1 MSTGIRKRGRAY
13 EASVWDARENKRIRK
28 SFPSLREAKDW
39 RAETRVAFNA
49 NTMSTTTQATLR
61 EAWDEW
67 LEDAE
72 SGLIRNRSGDRYKPS
87 ALLGYQQS
95 MARRALARLG
105 DEQVDGLTH
114 QQLQELADDLH
125 REGLDPST
133 IRNTLMPLR
142 ALYRRLLQRG
152 LVTVNP
158 TANLTLPAVRGR
170 RDRIVTPEEAGR
182 LLSALPR
189 LSDHSGRLPSTL
201 VSVVAS

>member
-72 SGLIRNRSGDRYKPS
+72 SGLIRNRSGD
-87 ALLGYQQS
+87 
-95 MARRALARLG
+95 
-105 DEQVDGLTH
+105 
-114 QQLQELADDLH
+114 DDLH